1 MQIALRKV
9 FIGSIMVKYD
19 MPRFV
24 NASSPINGGRRKG
37 GMSQIGMVRGVSLHW
52 RVMNSSS
59 SSLFLGYGTVS
70 TF

>member
-24 NASSPINGGRRKG
+24 NASSPINGGRAGPEERWHEPDWYGKG
-37 GMSQIGMVRGVSLHW
+37 S
-52 RVMNSSS
+52 
-59 SSLFLGYGTVS
+59 
-70 TF
+70 